1 MVSSLK
7 KFFRI
12 VFGTFRQ
19 GSLSRIIPLLKCASG
34 RFLGRRSGDLW
45 NVLVQKSNIPLV
57 QISFRY
63 FQNMIKYKFIVCS
76 ILLYLVPDPLRFVLG
91 CMVPS
96 LATSKDP
103 TLAAENNWENISA
116 TWRSRFLS
124 SSPSAHTLAREL
136 NGEHWCKET
145 DKGGLDHTQGQQAA

>member
-19 GSLSRIIPLLKCASG
+19 GSLSRIVPLLKCASG

-63 FQNMIKYKFIVCS
+63 FQKMIKYKFIVCS

-103 TLAAENNWENISA
+103 TLAAEKTERTSQPPGDLVSYLPHP
-116 TWRSRFLS
+116 R
-124 SSPSAHTLAREL
+124 HTHLHES
-136 NGEHWCKET
+136 
-145 DKGGLDHTQGQQAA
+145 